1 MRGFRLPVRR
11 RHMALA
17 VSLAAV
23 AGSVSMFAMPGA
35 AGATP
40 APGPGFSWLTPG
52 NLLVTTGVWTTNADI
67 TAGTTQLPPN
77 CATANPAYVTCETA
91 VAPGTYPI

>member
-1 MRGFRLPVRR
+1 MKAIRVPVRR
-11 RHMALA
+11 RRLALA
-17 VSLAAV
+17 VSLATV
-23 AGSVSMFAMPGA
+23 AGSVSIFAVSAA

-40 APGPGFSWLTPG
+40 AFGHFPGQFIPG

-77 CATANPAYVTCETA
+77 CATANPA
-91 VAPGTYPI
+91 